1 MVPDLS
7 KIPDS
12 PGVYLMKDNTGDIIY
27 VGKAISLIKRV
38 RSYFHSSAS
47 QIPKTRVLV
56 KQIDDIEFIV
66 TDTEIDALVL
76 EANLIKKYKP
86 RYNVR
91 LKDDKRYPYVKVTIN
106 EKFPRIFLTRRRL
119 MDDALYFGPYTNAKA
134 IRTTLDL
141 ISRIFMLRRCR
152 KKIEPGKSR
161 PCLNYHIK
169 RCMAPCRERLDKEE
183 YRKRVMEAVRF
194 LKGETSGILKELE
207 AKMRLLAKE
216 QDYESAAEV
225 RDQIESVKY
234 LSEQQIA
241 TSGTDDR
248 DVLAAVSDEKTIY
261 IQVFYVRH
269 GSMVGKADFTLLG
282 ADVSENIEES
292 MAQFVKQYYQ
302 DSPIP
307 PEILVQ
313 HEIPEKE
320 LIVRWL
326 CQRSGRDVRVHVPQR
341 GEKKKLIEMAER
353 NAQMSMRM
361 AQLKPAPSES
371 AIAALE
377 ELQKVLSLDSMPQHI
392 EGFDISNI
400 SGTNAV
406 GSMVVFEDGMPANDK
421 YRQHN
426 IRTVKGIDDFAM
438 MAEVVS
444 RRYSRLL
451 KENRS
456 LPDLI
461 LIDGGPGQVGAA
473 KSSLDALGLDIPLIG
488 LAKRFEHIITTKK
501 GPDEVII
508 LPHTSSALKI
518 LMHIRDEAHRFAV
531 SSHRRR
537 RSASLTH
544 SELDSIPGVGPSR
557 KRILLE
563 NFDSIDKIRSAS
575 VGDLSGLDGISEQ
588 LAKKILEHLESK

>member
-1 MVPDLS
+1 MKFDL
-7 KIPDS
+7 KTLPAL
-12 PGVYLMKDNTGDIIY
+12 PGVYLMKDTSGDVIY
-27 VGKAISLIKRV
+27 VGKAKSLDKRV
-38 RSYFHSSAS
+38 RQYFQSKRNLS
-47 QIPKTRVLV
+47 PKTVTLV
-56 KQIDDIEFIV
+56 KHIDDIEYIV
-66 TDTEIDALVL
+66 TASELDALVL

-106 EKFPRIFLTRRRL
+106 SEFPRIFLTRRRL
-119 MDDALYFGPYTNAKA
+119 MDGAIYFGPYTNAKA
-134 IRTTLDL
+134 IRTTLDV
-141 ISRIFMLRRCR
+141 ISRIFMLRQCK
-152 KKIEPGKSR
+152 KKIEPGKTR

-169 RCMAPCRERLDKEE
+169 RCMAPCKDGLDKEE
-183 YRKRVMEAVRF
+183 YRRRVMEAVRL
-194 LKGETSGILKELE
+194 LKGETSGLLKELDK
-207 AKMRLLAKE
+207 KMSAFAEK
-216 QDYESAAEV
+216 QDYESAAII
-225 RDQIESVKY
+225 RDQIESVKSI
-234 LSEQQIA
+234 SEQQIA
-241 TSGTDDR
+241 TSGMDDR
-248 DVLAAVSDEKTIY
+248 DVIAAVSDEKATY
-261 IQVFYVRH
+261 IQVFYVRQ

-282 ADVSENIEES
+282 ADASESIDES

-313 HEIPEKE
+313 YELPESE
-320 LIVRWL
+320 LIVKWL

-341 GEKKKLIEMAER
+341 GDKKKLVEMAAR
-353 NAQMSMRM
+353 NAEMSKRM
-361 AQLKPAPSES
+361 AGLKSTPSES
-371 AIAALE
+371 AIEALE
-377 ELQKVLSLDSMPQHI
+377 ALKDVLSLETLPLHI

-400 SGTNAV
+400 SGTNPV
-406 GSMVVFEDGMPANDK
+406 GSMVYFENGMPANSK

-426 IRTVKGIDDFAM
+426 IKTVKGIDDFAM
-438 MAEVVS
+438 MTEVVH

-451 KENRS
+451 KNKEP

-473 KSSLDALGLDIPLIG
+473 KSSLDALGIEIPMIG

-508 LPHTSSALKI
+508 LPHSSPALKL

-544 SELDSIPGVGPSR
+544 SELDSIPGVGSSR
-557 KRILLE
+557 KKALLE
-563 NFDSIDKIRSAS
+563 NFDSIDKIKMAS
-575 VGDLSGLDGISEQ
+575 VEELSSLDEISEN
-588 LAKKILEHLESK
+588 LARKILDHLNK

>member
-1 MVPDLS
+1 MKFDL
-7 KIPDS
+7 KTLPAL
-12 PGVYLMKDNTGDIIY
+12 PGVYLMKDASGDVIY
-27 VGKAISLIKRV
+27 VGKAKSLDKRV
-38 RSYFHSSAS
+38 RQYFQSKRNLS
-47 QIPKTRVLV
+47 PKTVTLV
-56 KQIDDIEFIV
+56 KHIDDIEYII
-66 TDTEIDALVL
+66 TDSEVDALVL

-106 EKFPRIFLTRRRL
+106 SEFPRIFLTRRRV
-119 MDDALYFGPYTNAKA
+119 MDGAIYFGPYTNAKA
-134 IRTTLDL
+134 IRTTLDI
-141 ISRIFMLRRCR
+141 ISRIFMLRQCK
-152 KKIEPGKSR
+152 KKIEPGKTR

-169 RCMAPCRERLDKEE
+169 RCMAPCKEGLDKEE
-183 YRKRVMEAVRF
+183 YRRRVMEAVRL
-194 LKGETSGILKELE
+194 LKGETSGLLKDLDQ
-207 AKMRLLAKE
+207 KMRSFAE
-216 QDYESAAEV
+216 NQDYESAAII
-225 RDQIESVKY
+225 RDQIDSVKSI
-234 LSEQQIA
+234 SEQQIA

-248 DVLAAVSDEKTIY
+248 DVIAAVSDEKAVY
-261 IQVFYVRH
+261 IQVFYVRQ

-282 ADVSENIEES
+282 TNASESIEES

-313 HEIPEKE
+313 YELPDIEI
-320 LIVRWL
+320 IVKWL
-326 CQRSGRDVRVHVPQR
+326 CQRSGRDVRVHIPQR
-341 GEKKKLIEMAER
+341 GDKKKLVEMAAR
-353 NAQMSMRM
+353 NAEMSKRM
-361 AQLKPAPSES
+361 AGLKSTPSES
-371 AIAALE
+371 AIEALE
-377 ELQKVLSLDSMPQHI
+377 ALKDVLHLDTLPMHI

-406 GSMVVFEDGMPANDK
+406 GSMVYFENGRPANSK

-426 IRTVKGIDDFAM
+426 IKTVKGIDDFAM
-438 MAEVVS
+438 MAEVVH

-451 KENRS
+451 KNKES

-473 KSSLDALGLDIPLIG
+473 KSSLDSLGLDIPMIG

-501 GPDEVII
+501 GPEEVII
-508 LPHTSSALKI
+508 LPHSSPALKL

-544 SELDSIPGVGPSR
+544 SELDSIPGVGSSR
-557 KRILLE
+557 KKVLLE
-563 NFDSIDKIRSAS
+563 NFDSIDKIRMAS
-575 VGDLSGLDGISEQ
+575 VEELSSLDGISKN
-588 LAKKILEHLESK
+588 LARKILQHLNK

>member
-1 MVPDLS
+1 MKFDL
-7 KIPDS
+7 KTLPAL
-12 PGVYLMKDNTGDIIY
+12 PGVYLMKDSSGDVIY
-27 VGKAISLIKRV
+27 VGKAKSLDKRV
-38 RSYFHSSAS
+38 RQYFQSKKNLS
-47 QIPKTRVLV
+47 PKTITLV
-56 KQIDDIEFIV
+56 KHIDDIEYII
-66 TDTEIDALVL
+66 TDSEIDALVF

-91 LKDDKRYPYVKVTIN
+91 LKDDKRYPYVKVTVSSAY
-106 EKFPRIFLTRRRL
+106 PRIFLTRRRL
-119 MDDALYFGPYTNAKA
+119 MDGALYFGPYTNVKA

-141 ISRIFMLRRCR
+141 ISRVYMLRQC
-152 KKIEPGKSR
+152 KKRIEPGKSR

-169 RCMAPCRERLDKEE
+169 RCVAPCREGLDKEE
-183 YRKRVMEAVRF
+183 YRRRVMEAVRF
-194 LKGETSGILKELE
+194 LKGDTSGLLKELE
-207 AKMRLLAKE
+207 KKMESMAKV

-248 DVLAAVSDEKTIY
+248 DILAAVADEKSIY

-282 ADVSENIEES
+282 AEASESIEES

-313 HEIPEKE
+313 YDLPENE

-326 CQRSGRDVRVHVPQR
+326 CQRSGRDVHVHVPLR
-341 GEKKKLIEMAER
+341 GEKKKLIEMAAR
-353 NAQMSMRM
+353 NAEMARRL
-361 AQLKPAPSES
+361 AQLKPSPSES
-371 AIAALE
+371 AMEALE
-377 ELQKVLSLDSMPQHI
+377 DLQKVLSLKSPPMHI

-406 GSMVVFEDGMPANDK
+406 GSMVYFENGRPENNK

-426 IRTVKGIDDFAM
+426 IKTVKGIDDFAM
-438 MAEVVS
+438 MAEVVG

-451 KENRS
+451 KNNED

-473 KSSLDALGLDIPLIG
+473 KSSLDALCLDIPLIG
-488 LAKRFEHIITTKK
+488 LAKRFEHVITTKK

-508 LPHTSSALKI
+508 LPHSSPALKL

-531 SSHRRR
+531 TSHRRR

-544 SELDSIPGVGPSR
+544 SELDSIPGVGSFR
-557 KRILLE
+557 KRLLLE
-563 NFDSIDKIRSAS
+563 NFESIEKIRSSS
-575 VGDLSGLDGISEQ
+575 VEELSALDGISQ
-588 LAKKILEHLESK
+588 KLAKRILEHLIK

>member
-1 MVPDLS
+1 MKFDL
-7 KIPDS
+7 KTLPAL
-12 PGVYLMKDNTGDIIY
+12 PGVYLMKDVSGDVIY
-27 VGKAISLIKRV
+27 VGKAKSLDKRV
-38 RSYFHSSAS
+38 RQYFQSKRNLS
-47 QIPKTRVLV
+47 PKTVTLV
-56 KQIDDIEFIV
+56 KHIDDIEYII
-66 TDTEIDALVL
+66 TDSEVDALVL

-106 EKFPRIFLTRRRL
+106 SEFPRIFLTRRRL
-119 MDDALYFGPYTNAKA
+119 MDGAIYFGPYTNAKA
-134 IRTTLDL
+134 IRTTLDI
-141 ISRIFMLRRCR
+141 ISRIFMLRQCK
-152 KKIEPGKSR
+152 KKIEPGKTR

-169 RCMAPCRERLDKEE
+169 RCMAPCKEGLDKEE
-183 YRKRVMEAVRF
+183 YRRRVMEAVRL
-194 LKGETSGILKELE
+194 LKGETSGLLKDLDK
-207 AKMRLLAKE
+207 KMRFFAE
-216 QDYESAAEV
+216 NQDYESAAII
-225 RDQIESVKY
+225 RDQIDSVKSI
-234 LSEQQIA
+234 SEQQIA

-248 DVLAAVSDEKTIY
+248 DVIAAVSDEKAVY
-261 IQVFYVRH
+261 IQVFYVRQ

-282 ADVSENIEES
+282 ANTSESIEES

-313 HEIPEKE
+313 YELPDSEI
-320 LIVRWL
+320 IVKWL

-341 GEKKKLIEMAER
+341 GDKKKLVEMAAR
-353 NAQMSMRM
+353 NAEMSKRM
-361 AQLKPAPSES
+361 AGLKSTPSES
-371 AIAALE
+371 AIGALE
-377 ELQKVLSLDSMPQHI
+377 ALKDVLHLETLPLHI

-406 GSMVVFEDGMPANDK
+406 GSMVYFENGRPASSK

-426 IRTVKGIDDFAM
+426 IKTVKGIDDFAM
-438 MAEVVS
+438 MAEVVH

-451 KENRS
+451 KNKEP

-473 KSSLDALGLDIPLIG
+473 KSSLDSLGLDIPMIG

-508 LPHTSSALKI
+508 LPHSSPALKL

-544 SELDSIPGVGPSR
+544 SELDSIPGVGSSR
-557 KRILLE
+557 KKVLLE
-563 NFDSIDKIRSAS
+563 NFDSIDKIRMSS
-575 VGDLSGLDGISEQ
+575 VEELSSLDGISKN
-588 LAKKILEHLESK
+588 LARKILQHLNK

>member
-1 MVPDLS
+1 MKFDL
-7 KIPDS
+7 KTLPAL
-12 PGVYLMKDNTGDIIY
+12 PGVYLMKDVSGDVIY
-27 VGKAISLIKRV
+27 VGKAKSLDKRV
-38 RSYFHSSAS
+38 RQYFQSKRNLS
-47 QIPKTRVLV
+47 PKTVTLV
-56 KQIDDIEFIV
+56 KHIDDIEYII
-66 TDTEIDALVL
+66 TDSEVDALIL

-106 EKFPRIFLTRRRL
+106 SEFPRIFLTRRRL
-119 MDDALYFGPYTNAKA
+119 MDGAIYFGPYTNAKA
-134 IRTTLDL
+134 IRTTLDI
-141 ISRIFMLRRCR
+141 ISRIFMLRQCK
-152 KKIEPGKSR
+152 KKIEPGKTR

-169 RCMAPCRERLDKEE
+169 RCMAPCKEGLDKEE
-183 YRKRVMEAVRF
+183 YRRRVMEAVRL
-194 LKGETSGILKELE
+194 LKGETSGLLKDLDK
-207 AKMRLLAKE
+207 KMRFFAE
-216 QDYESAAEV
+216 NQDYESAAII
-225 RDQIESVKY
+225 RDQIDSVKSI
-234 LSEQQIA
+234 SEQQIA

-248 DVLAAVSDEKTIY
+248 DVIAAVSDEKAVY
-261 IQVFYVRH
+261 IQVFYVRQ

-282 ADVSENIEES
+282 ANTSESIEES

-313 HEIPEKE
+313 YELPDSEI
-320 LIVRWL
+320 IVKWL

-341 GEKKKLIEMAER
+341 GDKKKLVEMAAR
-353 NAQMSMRM
+353 NAEMSKRM
-361 AQLKPAPSES
+361 AGLKSTPSES
-371 AIAALE
+371 AIGALE
-377 ELQKVLSLDSMPQHI
+377 ALKDVLHLETLPLHI

-406 GSMVVFEDGMPANDK
+406 GSMVYFENGRPASSK

-426 IRTVKGIDDFAM
+426 IKTVKGIDDFAM
-438 MAEVVS
+438 MAEVVH

-451 KENRS
+451 KNKEP

-473 KSSLDALGLDIPLIG
+473 KSSLDSLGLDIPMIG

-508 LPHTSSALKI
+508 LPHSSSALKL

-544 SELDSIPGVGPSR
+544 SELDSIPGVGSSR
-557 KRILLE
+557 KKVLLE
-563 NFDSIDKIRSAS
+563 NFDSIDKIRMSS
-575 VGDLSGLDGISEQ
+575 VEELSSLDGISKN
-588 LAKKILEHLESK
+588 LARKILQHLNK

>member
-1 MVPDLS
+1 MKFDL
-7 KIPDS
+7 KTLPAL
-12 PGVYLMKDNTGDIIY
+12 PGVYLMKDVSGDVIY
-27 VGKAISLIKRV
+27 VGKAKSLDKRV
-38 RSYFHSSAS
+38 RQYFQSKRNLS
-47 QIPKTRVLV
+47 PKNVTLV
-56 KQIDDIEFIV
+56 KHIDDIEYII
-66 TDTEIDALVL
+66 TDSEVDALVL

-106 EKFPRIFLTRRRL
+106 SEFPRIFLTRRRL
-119 MDDALYFGPYTNAKA
+119 MDGAIYFGPYTNAKA
-134 IRTTLDL
+134 IRTTLEI
-141 ISRIFMLRRCR
+141 ISRIFMLKQCK
-152 KKIEPGKSR
+152 KKIEPGKTR

-169 RCMAPCRERLDKEE
+169 RCMAPCKEGLDKEE
-183 YRKRVMEAVRF
+183 YRRRVMEAVRL
-194 LKGETSGILKELE
+194 LKGETSGLLKDLDK
-207 AKMRLLAKE
+207 KMRFFAE
-216 QDYESAAEV
+216 NQDYESAAII
-225 RDQIESVKY
+225 RDQIDSVKSI
-234 LSEQQIA
+234 SEQQIA

-248 DVLAAVSDEKTIY
+248 DVIAAVSDEKAVY
-261 IQVFYVRH
+261 IQVFYVRQ

-282 ADVSENIEES
+282 ANTSESIEES

-313 HEIPEKE
+313 YELPDSEI
-320 LIVRWL
+320 IVKWL

-341 GEKKKLIEMAER
+341 GDKKKLVEMAAR
-353 NAQMSMRM
+353 NAEMSKRM
-361 AQLKPAPSES
+361 AGLKSTPSES
-371 AIAALE
+371 SIGALE
-377 ELQKVLSLDSMPQHI
+377 ALKDVLHLETLPLHI

-406 GSMVVFEDGMPANDK
+406 GSMVYFENGRPASSK

-426 IRTVKGIDDFAM
+426 IKTVKGIDDFAM
-438 MAEVVS
+438 IAEVVH

-451 KENRS
+451 KNKEP

-473 KSSLDALGLDIPLIG
+473 KSSLDSLGLDIPMIG

-508 LPHTSSALKI
+508 LPHSSPALKL

-544 SELDSIPGVGPSR
+544 SELDSIPGVGSSR
-557 KRILLE
+557 KKVLLE
-563 NFDSIDKIRSAS
+563 NFDSIDKIRMSS
-575 VGDLSGLDGISEQ
+575 VEELSSLDGISKN
-588 LAKKILEHLESK
+588 LARKILQHLNK